1 MFINSLI
8 CQWSLIVML
17 IFSRLIFF
25 PFLSSIFHH
34 NSEKYKRISKLLS
47 LLQKQELYSFC
58 ALSYKSVYILP
69 FLTERN
75 SSSSPKCSTNLT
87 WVPPLYFCRAE
98 TFVDIAYDWSFRML
112 KFESCDMNVLTPGI
126 IIVIVT

>member
-17 IFSRLIFF
+17 IFSRLIFS
-25 PFLSSIFHH
+25 PFLSWSSII
-34 NSEKYKRISKLLS
+34 SEKYKRISKLLS

-58 ALSYKSVYILP
+58 ELSYKSVYILP

-126 IIVIVT
+126 IIVIVS